1 MELKDVAQYHAEQ
14 AKEAEAC
21 GEKKQAKMHYQMMNA
36 IIEEME
42 D

>member
-1 MELKDVAQYHAEQ
+1 MELKDVAEYHAEQ

-21 GEKKQAKMHYQMMNA
+21 GDMQQAEMHRQMMNA